1 MSKIITISGSAQ
13 HGKDTCATYMREYL
27 MSKNKNV
34 MIIHFADVLKF
45 VAKQWYGWDGVKDEH
60 GRTILQYLGT
70 DVFRKNRP
78 DCWATI
84 VKELI
89 LGMGDT
95 VDFVIEPDCRFPNE
109 IIAMREID
117 PTKVCSI
124 KVVRPNFD
132 NGLTEEQKG
141 HISETALNNWK
152 FDYIIDNSGDVE
164 SLRNKVIEICD
175 TFLIGEY

>member
-60 GRTILQYLGT
+60 GRTLLQYLGT

-89 LGMGDT
+89 LGMGNT

-109 IIAMREID
+109 IITMREMRETWVRSLGWENPLEKSMATHTRILACRT
-117 PTKVCSI
+117 PTD
-124 KVVRPNFD
+124 RGTWRTP
-132 NGLTEEQKG
+132 TEEPGGLQSMWWQTVG
-141 HISETALNNWK
+141 H
-152 FDYIIDNSGDVE
+152 D
-164 SLRNKVIEICD
+164 
-175 TFLIGEY
+175 